1 MVETAIRDSSDYLS
15 IPAWRRWIVQFDIS
29 HNAICLAFFAF
40 TSMWQTASTHFTVVA
55 LPASISVVLYIIS
68 CALLSVALVI
78 FVLRAVLYPCAYVE
92 DFRHPRLVNFFYM
105 PVMIGALCILTTPA
119 GLRTVMQF
127 KISFYVLSCYQVA
140 LTLYLYGEWLFSAHP
155 PSFIHPLVFMQTIGF
170 FLVANIGA
178 SAHLNE
184 QALAMFSVGC
194 LFWLLVFIT
203 NFQHIAPALDKTR
216 EKPQPT
222 FFLFI
227 APPAQAALAVVLLS
241 LSESGSGDSMQLVRF
256 RPHWQWPPLAQ
267 AFSYID
273 LFLYLLMVRLL
284 PTFWRNKFAISW
296 WAYIFPLS
304 AAAGMVIC
312 RYSGEGG
319 LFWAV
324 LSAVLGLIAS
334 AAMVVV
340 LCCTVW
346 AVMSGRVPRNEAALE
361 GYYKRY
367 HRLKCGATA
376 DHV

>member
-1 MVETAIRDSSDYLS
+1 MVEPPIRDSAEYLA

-29 HNAICLAFFAF
+29 HNSICLAFFAF
-40 TSMWQTASTHFTVVA
+40 TSMWQTACTHFNMVA
-55 LPASISVVLYIIS
+55 LPATIWFILYIIS
-68 CALLSVALVI
+68 CVLLCVALII
-78 FVLRAVLYPCAYVE
+78 FAIRAVLYPSAYVE

-105 PVMIGALCILTTPA
+105 PVMIGALLMLTTPPWV
-119 GLRTVMQF
+119 RTVAQF
-127 KISFYVLSCYQVA
+127 KVSFYVLSCYQLA

-184 QALAMFSVGC
+184 EAFAMFSVGC
-194 LFWLLVFIT
+194 VFWLLVFMT
-203 NFQHIAPALDKTR
+203 NFQHITPALDKTR
-216 EKPQPT
+216 ERPQPT

-227 APPAQAALAVVLLS
+227 APPAQAALSAVLLT
-241 LSESGSGDSMQLVRF
+241 LGEGANGDGSELVGFPSQWR
-256 RPHWQWPPLAQ
+256 WPPLAR
-267 AFSYID
+267 AFSYLD

-319 LFWAV
+319 LFWGV
-324 LSAVLGLIAS
+324 LSAVLGVIAS

-340 LCCTVW
+340 FCCTVW
-346 AVMSGRVPRNEAALE
+346 ALVSGRVPRNAAALD

-367 HRLKCGATA
+367 YGQRGGAQLE
-376 DHV
+376 HV